1 MQTLMACLFNS
12 LLKSRQNFPSQLV
25 ETHSHSHSQ
34 YADSVADLLVSTV
47 EIAIR
52 PHSVSK
58 GAIFIVATV
67 VYSESAVSYL
77 SNHHAHSSGF

>member
-12 LLKSRQNFPSQLV
+12 LLKSRQNFPSLLV
-25 ETHSHSHSQ
+25 ETHSHSQ
-34 YADSVADLLVSTV
+34 YADSMADLLVSTV

-52 PHSVSK
+52 PLSVSK
-58 GAIFIVATV
+58 GAVFIVATV
-67 VYSESAVSYL
+67 VYSESTVSYL